1 MHREPSH
8 ASRDAKYVRKRLTS
22 FGAKFWTSDALLS
35 VVAAAALVL
44 TVGSWWAQKVARD
57 ERSAS
62 VAVAERRMADSRVD
76 VVRVVD
82 SVGLSHELIVADGLP
97 KVLVLLSTTC
107 EACKRSIAEW
117 QQLAR
122 ELPIGFGVLA
132 VGTESTDRITRFV
145 DAPGIRP
152 IRMAGDEMGRSFP
165 SGYLPTTM
173 IIGGDGRI
181 AQVRIGTFE
190 ARHRRSAREVVDSL
204 KSLVVIP

>member
-1 MHREPSH
+1 M
-8 ASRDAKYVRKRLTS
+8 
-22 FGAKFWTSDALLS
+22 LS

-44 TVGSWWAQKVARD
+44 TVATWWAQKVARD

-62 VAVAERRMADSRVD
+62 VAVAERRMADARVD
-76 VVRVVD
+76 VIRVVD
-82 SVGLSHELIVADGLP
+82 SDGLSHELIIADGVP
-97 KVLVLLSTTC
+97 KAVVLLSTTC
-107 EACKRSIAEW
+107 EACRRSIAEW
-117 QQLAR
+117 QQLLL
-122 ELPIGFGVLA
+122 ELPVGFGILA

-145 DAPGIRP
+145 DAPGIRA

-173 IIGGDGRI
+173 IIGGDGRM

-204 KSLVVIP
+204 ESLVVIP